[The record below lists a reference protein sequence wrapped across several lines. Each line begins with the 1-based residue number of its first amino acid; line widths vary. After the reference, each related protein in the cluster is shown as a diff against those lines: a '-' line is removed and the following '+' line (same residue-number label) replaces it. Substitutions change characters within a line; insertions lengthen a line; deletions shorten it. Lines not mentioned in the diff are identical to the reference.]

1 MASLLWWRSGQRI
14 VLEYGNTCSAPGD
27 EDPRVRREMCTFV
40 RVVSKQGNRC
50 VKFVLF
56 DINPG
61 AYKSAQK
68 VQTATGGSF
77 VLSRAMTRSF
87 PCYITVV
94 RAHDHAHS
102 WPVQLKAHRFAGVH
116 R

>member
-1 MASLLWWRSGQRI
+1 MGNI
-14 VLEYGNTCSAPGD
+14 VLEYGNKCSAPGD
-27 EDPRVRREMCTFV
+27 EDPRVRLGMCTFV

-77 VLSRAMTRSF
+77 VLSRA
-87 PCYITVV
+87 
-94 RAHDHAHS
+94 
-102 WPVQLKAHRFAGVH
+102 
-116 R
+116 